1 MGIFEKLK
9 NALFEEEYVEVV
21 EKPKTKKVIQLK
33 LSGDTVK
40 IWNSARE
47 ASEEL
52 NISISLI
59 RDCSLGK
66 QKTTK
71 GFIFMYLKDY
81 MGK

>member
-1 MGIFEKLK
+1 MTIRKK
-9 NALFEEEYVEVV
+9 EY
-21 EKPKTKKVIQLK
+21 KPKTKKVIQLT

-59 RDCSLGK
+59 RDCCLGK

-71 GFIFMYLKDY
+71 GFIFKYTCYSVKGTCY
-81 MGK
+81 FSRNGTTF